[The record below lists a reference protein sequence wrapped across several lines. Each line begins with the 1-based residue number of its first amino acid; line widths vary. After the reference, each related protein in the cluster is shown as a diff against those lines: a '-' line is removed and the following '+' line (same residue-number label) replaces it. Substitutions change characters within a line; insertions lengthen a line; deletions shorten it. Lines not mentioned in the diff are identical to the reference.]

1 MAVTTI
7 KNKKMD
13 GAEVLLQKFNG
24 QYSLYLREYDVR
36 AGVLYLIR
44 DFESFEA
51 ANAQY
56 ECLYSRAKIHQILSH
71 EGCSLA

>member
-36 AGVLYLIR
+36 AGVLYP
-44 DFESFEA
+44 
-51 ANAQY
+51 
-56 ECLYSRAKIHQILSH
+56 RAKIHQILSH